1 MENINNTEIASEIIP
16 ILKKYEIDRIKS
28 LLMFILITI
37 AIIVF
42 NILQRDTFGYNQN
55 MFHRPFIFLFTLILL
70 VMTVVVPIWLAYF
83 FINHSFTNKIKKE
96 CMPKILKNFKNIKW
110 LKQEP
115 IITSDEIQDSELFGV
130 FNTRINDDG
139 FSGKY
144 KDTKFK
150 VQEINLINQTGT
162 GKNKMIWTV
171 FDGVIIIVDSNKVIK
186 NKTIVTTKNDIN
198 TRNSNPLLWISILLV
213 IFGTYLIYGK
223 TIAIIA
229 AVFIIGLVIL
239 YSMHEKKTKEQLSKI
254 TLEDPEFNKRYNMY
268 SSDQIEGRYL
278 VTTAFMERFKNIHTA
293 FGSNKAKCAF
303 LNDKIMF
310 SISTT
315 KNLFELGNIFTPLG
329 NKRQINIFLEELA
342 SIYAIIDYFKLTEEL
357 GL

>member
-1 MENINNTEIASEIIP
+1 MENINNTEIATEIIP
-16 ILKKYEIDRIKS
+16 ILKEYEKDRIKS
-28 LLMFILITI
+28 LLLFILVIA
-37 AIIVF
+37 AIIIA
-42 NILQRDTFGYNQN
+42 NIYLSNTYGFYQN
-55 MFHRPFIFLFTLILL
+55 MFRSFWSFLITLSLFIPA
-70 VMTVVVPIWLAYF
+70 VVIPIWATYF
-83 FINHSFTNKIKKE
+83 FTNLVFTNKIKKA
-96 CMPKILKNFKNIKW
+96 CMPKIIKHIKNIKW
-110 LKQEP
+110 SNKEP